1 MSRLD
6 PLGPLNGSRSTPAL
20 LEHMDALIRKGMHQ
34 SKLALDTP
42 THLRASAHI
51 DVPVSRLDEQ
61 LGRLQGA
68 LSAVV
73 DSAKT
78 ELAVTRDRL
87 IADLEAE
94 QADFFTSNK
103 GVSGISPLFCC
114 HSGLCHQL
122 AAAAQSFCLSH
133 CESLA

>member
-6 PLGPLNGSRSTPAL
+6 PLGPLSGSRSTPAL
-20 LEHMDALIRKGMHQ
+20 LEHMDALIRKGMHP

-42 THLRASAHI
+42 TYARAPAHI

-61 LGRLQGA
+61 VGHLQGA
-68 LSAVV
+68 LAAVV

-78 ELAVTRDRL
+78 ELAGTRDRL

-94 QADFFTSNK
+94 QAEFFASNK
-103 GVSGISPLFCC
+103 AVSDLCSAMCC
-114 HSGLCHQL
+114 CCAIGCIW
-122 AAAAQSFCLSH
+122 
-133 CESLA
+133 

>member
-6 PLGPLNGSRSTPAL
+6 PLGPLSGSRSTPAL
-20 LEHMDALIRKGMHQ
+20 LEHMDALIRKGMHP
-34 SKLALDTP
+34 SKLTLDTP
-42 THLRASAHI
+42 THPRASAHI

-61 LGRLQGA
+61 LGHLQGA
-68 LSAVV
+68 LSVVV
-73 DSAKT
+73 DTAKT

-103 GVSGISPLFCC
+103 AVSGISSLFGCSSAFC
-114 HSGLCHQL
+114 QQL
-122 AAAAQSFCLSH
+122 AAAAQSFGLSH